1 MLGRENKDRVRDR
14 VIDDRGGRTFN
25 LKSNEHIFNG

>member
-14 VIDDRGGRTFN
+14 VIDDRGGRAF
-25 LKSNEHIFNG
+25 KSNEHMSNG